1 MNKTYKALRKII
13 VGIVGAVVVVV
24 GIILLAIPGPGL
36 VTIALGLVILSTEF
50 EWAERHLKNVK
61 KRISS
66 VYDKAKNKQKKQE
79 NDHRKKN

>member
-13 VGIVGAVVVVV
+13 VGVVGAVVVLI

-50 EWAERHLKNVK
+50 DWAERHLKNVK

-66 VYDKAKNKQKKQE
+66 VYDKAKNKQKKKESGRQ
-79 NDHRKKN
+79 KKN

>member
-1 MNKTYKALRKII
+1 MLI
-13 VGIVGAVVVVV
+13 

-50 EWAERHLKNVK
+50 DWAERHLKNVK

-66 VYDKAKNKQKKQE
+66 VYDKAKNKQKKKESGRQ
-79 NDHRKKN
+79 KKN